1 MKKSLL
7 KRLTIRSGPQQ
18 GKAKSL
24 VLLTLMAVMT
34 WSAQVS
40 AAGVGGI
47 NVTSALGQPLKADIE
62 LVAVSK
68 SEKSSLV
75 ARLASPEAYKVAGLD
90 YPYGNKFKFTIE
102 SRADG
107 ASYISAT
114 SAQPIND
121 PFVSLLVELS
131 WSSGKLVREFTFLLD
146 PVGYQAEQPV
156 APPVQTIAPVVE
168 PVVPAVVAPVEPAV
182 QPAVQPV
189 ATQPP
194 VETPVLET
202 IPIEPEE
209 AKSGEVEPAKEQL
222 EKAAGKKPVPD
233 KVSANGEI
241 SVQRGDTL
249 SKIAAA
255 NKVDGVSLER
265 MLVAMY
271 RANANQFD
279 GKNMN
284 RIKTGKI
291 LRMPDAKDLETLTQA
306 DAKKEIHAQVSD
318 WNAYRQK
325 LASAAPASVQ
335 QQAAQQ
341 VSAGKISSSVADKT
355 PVAKETAKEVL
366 KLSKGEVTTD
376 KSVGKATSQ
385 DKKNAAQE
393 EAIAKAKAAEEERTR
408 TALLEKNLQNMK
420 HLAELKTQAAALA
433 QAASAPVAA
442 SQVAA
447 ASQASAASVVQ
458 DASAVAA
465 TSAVQPVAKP
475 KPAPSPVVVETSML
489 DQVLQEPLYL
499 GGGAAAIL
507 GLGGLAFF
515 MRRRKNKQADAGNSS
530 DEDIGSITGNI
541 ASPEVSSPETGDF
554 TTHAGDTL
562 SLNSTSSSDDDPISE
577 ADLFLSFGRD
587 AQAEEILKEALQTS
601 ANKTPIKLKLLEIYA
616 ARKDAKSFEA
626 IATQLKNEGDDKV
639 WQQVVA
645 MGRKFDPKNALYGGG
660 ANVEDSVSATMQTVA
675 LAAPPDMAPPKTL
688 TRNSDFMVAE
698 PAAPEVEKTMI
709 FPASDFSTSKNP
721 VMDFDVTG
729 TNPSLTVPSGMDF
742 DVTGT
747 NSKAEVAAAKKETLP
762 SLDDLIFDV
771 TASNPSMPAAKA
783 DATGPAKAVD
793 AGEFKLDF
801 PVESGASNAAT
812 AGKPAELKLS
822 DINLNLAGDKA
833 DTKTGADSAQ
843 WHEVATK
850 LDLAKAYQEMGDS
863 GGAREILGEVMNEG
877 DAEQRAAAQE
887 ILKQLG

>member
-1 MKKSLL
+1 VKKSLL
-7 KRLTIRSGPQQ
+7 KRLTIQSGSQQ

-47 NVTSALGQPLKADIE
+47 NVTSALGQPLRADIE

-75 ARLASPEAYKVAGLD
+75 ARLASPEAYKAAGLD

-107 ASYISAT
+107 ASYVSAT
-114 SAQPIND
+114 SVQPIND

-156 APPVQTIAPVVE
+156 TQSVQTIAPAVVE
-168 PVVPAVVAPVEPAV
+168 PAAAVVTPAQPAV
-182 QPAVQPV
+182 QPA

-194 VETPVLET
+194 AESQVLET

-209 AKSGEVEPAKEQL
+209 TKPVEAAPAKEQL

-233 KVSANGEI
+233 KVPANGDI

-249 SKIAAA
+249 SKISAA

-291 LRMPDAKDLETLTQA
+291 LRMPDAKELETLTQA

-325 LASAAPASVQ
+325 LASAAPLSAQ
-335 QQAAQQ
+335 QQTAQQ
-341 VSAGKISSSVADKT
+341 VSAGKISSSVMDKA

-376 KSVGKATSQ
+376 KPVGKTASQ

-433 QAASAPVAA
+433 QAASAPAA
-442 SQVAA
+442 VSQVAA
-447 ASQASAASVVQ
+447 ASQVISAASAVQ
-458 DASAVAA
+458 TASAVVA

-475 KPAPSPVVVETSML
+475 KPVSSPVVVETSML

-515 MRRRKNKQADAGNSS
+515 MRRRKNKQTEAGKSP
-530 DEDIGSITGNI
+530 DEDIGSVSANMAI
-541 ASPEVSSPETGDF
+541 PEVSSPETGDF
-554 TTHAGDTL
+554 TVHSGDTL
-562 SLNSTSSSDDDPISE
+562 SLNSASGSDDDPISE

-601 ANKTPIKLKLLEIYA
+601 SNKTPIKLKLLEIYA
-616 ARKDAKSFEA
+616 ARKDAKSFET
-626 IATQLKNEGDDKV
+626 IAAPLKNDGDDKV

-660 ANVEDSVSATMQTVA
+660 ANVEDSATATMQTVA
-675 LAAPPDMAPPKTL
+675 LSVPPDMPPPKTL
-688 TRNSDFMVAE
+688 TRNSDFMVADT
-698 PAAPEVEKTMI
+698 ATPEVEKTMI

-747 NSKAEVAAAKKETLP
+747 NSKAATAKKETLP

-783 DATGPAKAVD
+783 DVTGAAKAVD

-801 PVESGASNAAT
+801 PVESGASNT
-812 AGKPAELKLS
+812 ASPAKSAEIKLS
-822 DINLNLAGDKA
+822 DINLNMTGDKA
-833 DTKTGADSAQ
+833 DTKTGTDSAQ

-850 LDLAKAYQEMGDS
+850 LDLAKAYQEMGDA

>member
-7 KRLTIRSGPQQ
+7 KRLTIQSGSQQ

-47 NVTSALGQPLKADIE
+47 NVTSALGQPLRADIE

-75 ARLASPEAYKVAGLD
+75 ARLASPEAYKAAGLD

-107 ASYISAT
+107 ASYVSAT
-114 SAQPIND
+114 SVQPIND

-156 APPVQTIAPVVE
+156 TQSVQTIAPAVVE
-168 PVVPAVVAPVEPAV
+168 PAAAVVTPAQPAV
-182 QPAVQPV
+182 QPA

-194 VETPVLET
+194 AESQVLET

-209 AKSGEVEPAKEQL
+209 TKPVEAAPAKEQL

-233 KVSANGEI
+233 KVPANGDI

-249 SKIAAA
+249 SKISAA

-291 LRMPDAKDLETLTQA
+291 LRMPDAKELETLTQA

-325 LASAAPASVQ
+325 LASAAPLSAQ
-335 QQAAQQ
+335 QQTAQQ
-341 VSAGKISSSVADKT
+341 VSAGKISSSVMDKA

-376 KSVGKATSQ
+376 KPVGKTASQ

-433 QAASAPVAA
+433 QAASAPAA
-442 SQVAA
+442 VSQVAA
-447 ASQASAASVVQ
+447 ASQVISAASAVQ
-458 DASAVAA
+458 TASAVVA

-475 KPAPSPVVVETSML
+475 KPVSSPVVVETSML

-515 MRRRKNKQADAGNSS
+515 MRRRKNKQTEAGKSP
-530 DEDIGSITGNI
+530 DEDIGSVSANMAI
-541 ASPEVSSPETGDF
+541 PEVSSPETGDF
-554 TTHAGDTL
+554 TVHSGDTL
-562 SLNSTSSSDDDPISE
+562 SLNSASGSDDDPISE

-601 ANKTPIKLKLLEIYA
+601 SNKTPIKLKLLEIYA

-626 IATQLKNEGDDKV
+626 IAAPLKNDGDDKV

-660 ANVEDSVSATMQTVA
+660 ANVEDSATATMQTVA
-675 LAAPPDMAPPKTL
+675 LSVPPDMPPPKTL
-688 TRNSDFMVAE
+688 TRNSDFMVADT
-698 PAAPEVEKTMI
+698 ATPEVEKTMI

-747 NSKAEVAAAKKETLP
+747 NSKAATAKKETLP

-783 DATGPAKAVD
+783 DVTGAAKAVD

-801 PVESGASNAAT
+801 PVESGASNT
-812 AGKPAELKLS
+812 ASPAKSAEIKLS
-822 DINLNLAGDKA
+822 DINLNMTGDKA
-833 DTKTGADSAQ
+833 DTKTGTDSAQ

-850 LDLAKAYQEMGDS
+850 LDLAKAYQEMGDA